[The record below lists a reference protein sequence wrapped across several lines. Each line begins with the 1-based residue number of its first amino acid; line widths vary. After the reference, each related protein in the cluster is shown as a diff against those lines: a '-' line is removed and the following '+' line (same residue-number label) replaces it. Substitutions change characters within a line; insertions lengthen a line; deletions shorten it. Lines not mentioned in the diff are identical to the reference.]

1 MSIGEISS
9 VFFTNPGLGGVVAII
24 VFLAASAI
32 YYGLTR
38 WIINGSTEKKRDLF
52 R

>member
-1 MSIGEISS
+1 MSLWELINA
-9 VFFTNPGLGGVVAII
+9 FFTKPGLGGVVAAI
-24 VFLAASAI
+24 VFIAASAI

-38 WIINGSTEKKRDLF
+38 WILAGSKEENRDLF

>member
-1 MSIGEISS
+1 MSIGELIS
-9 VFFTNPGLGGVVAII
+9 VFFTKPGLGGVVATI
-24 VFLAASAI
+24 VFIAASAI

-38 WIINGSTEKKRDLF
+38 WILAGSKEENRDLF

>member
-1 MSIGEISS
+1 MSIGELISA
-9 VFFTNPGLGGVVAII
+9 FFTKPGLGGVVAAI
-24 VFLAASAI
+24 VFIAASAI

-38 WIINGSTEKKRDLF
+38 WILAGGREENRDLF